1 MKLSIKARRGLTGAA
16 FVSPFI
22 LGFLLF
28 FLYPILQSMFF
39 SLNDLQITAEG
50 YDLTY
55 IGVEHYRTLLVV
67 DADFRRVFVEGMV
80 EILVNIPLIL
90 MFSFFA
96 ASLLNQRFRGRLF
109 ARVVFFLPVIIGAD
123 VALTVENAVYMQQAM
138 NLSNQGIFSINQM
151 ADTLGGLQLPG
162 GFVEFIVTVVNQVPQ
177 IIRSSGIQILIFLA
191 ALQSIPDSFYEE
203 ARIEGATGWESF
215 WRITFPMLS
224 GLFLVN
230 VIYTI
235 IDSFTSPA
243 NDIIGLIR
251 NTTWNRSFGLSV
263 AMSWLYFAAVLVI
276 LGITFLLT
284 ARRVYYES

>member
-1 MKLSIKARRGLTGAA
+1 MKLSIKARRGLTGVA

-230 VIYTI
+230 VIDTI